1 MTTFFYPPVR
11 KERTTLLPSILR
23 PEILSAKSEP
33 GEHLL
38 VYQTS
43 TTNTQLPEILKQSG
57 LPCHIY
63 GLRRDLTEDVRDGNL
78 LYRPF
83 SEKGFIDDLRTAR
96 AVIAGGGYTLMSE
109 AVYLHKPMLSLPVKG
124 QFEQVLNALYLEKLG
139 YGMYAP
145 ALAAVLMRLF
155 VSKEGLRRA
164 LGPLPSLKI
173 GLAAVLLPLALVLI
187 LVATVTMINIG
198 EPTPGKPMGS
208 LLAILTFVGV
218 PIGTLLAFGEEF
230 GWRGYLLPQLLPL
243 GEVKAALIVGLIWGP
258 WHLPVLIV
266 GLNYPGQPI
275 IAVLAVFLLS
285 ATLLSFLHTRFYVA
299 SGYSLI
305 AVALLHG
312 SLNTFSDRLTDA
324 EHLSG
329 NPLIVSAG
337 GVIASVLLAVG
348 IFITYRVLARR
359 TSS

>member
-1 MTTFFYPPVR
+1 MSTP
-11 KERTTLLPSILR
+11 
-23 PEILSAKSEP
+23 
-33 GEHLL
+33 
-38 VYQTS
+38 S
-43 TTNTQLPEILKQSG
+43 TTSSRRSAPPQEEIVPGSG
-57 LPCHIY
+57 SVAWRHVIGFVLLAY
-63 GLRRDLTEDVRDGNL
+63 GLAWAIWAAL
-78 LYRPF
+78 LGPTI
-83 SEKGFIDDLRTAR
+83 KVALQGGRTPEHFTATA
-96 AVIAGGGYTLMSE
+96 AVTL
-109 AVYLHKPMLSLPVKG
+109 
-124 QFEQVLNALYLEKLG
+124 
-139 YGMYAP
+139 GMYAP

-155 VSKEGLRRA
+155 ISKEGLRRA

-173 GLAAVLLPLALVLI
+173 GLAAVLLPFALVLI
-187 LVATVTMINIG
+187 LIAIVTMINVG

-230 GWRGYLLPQLLPL
+230 GWRGYLLPKLLPL

-266 GLNYPGQPI
+266 GLNYPRQPI

-312 SLNTFSDRLTDA
+312 SLNTFSDRLTDP

-329 NPLIVSAG
+329 NPLIVNAG
-337 GVIASVLLAVG
+337 GVIASALVAIG

>member
-1 MTTFFYPPVR
+1 M
-11 KERTTLLPSILR
+11 
-23 PEILSAKSEP
+23 SAP
-33 GEHLL
+33 
-38 VYQTS
+38 S
-43 TTNTQLPEILKQSG
+43 TTSSRRSAPPRKKIVPGSG
-57 LPCHIY
+57 SVAWRHVIGFVVLAY
-63 GLRRDLTEDVRDGNL
+63 GLAWAIWAALLGPTIKVALQDG
-78 LYRPF
+78 
-83 SEKGFIDDLRTAR
+83 RTPEHFTATA
-96 AVIAGGGYTLMSE
+96 AVTL
-109 AVYLHKPMLSLPVKG
+109 
-124 QFEQVLNALYLEKLG
+124 
-139 YGMYAP
+139 GMYAP
-145 ALAAVLMRLF
+145 ALAAVVMRLF

-173 GLAAVLLPLALVLI
+173 GLSAVLLPLALVLI
-187 LVATVTMINIG
+187 LVAIVAMINIG

-230 GWRGYLLPQLLPL
+230 GWRGYLLPKLLPL

-312 SLNTFSDRLTDA
+312 SLNTFSDRLTDQN
-324 EHLSG
+324 HLSG

-337 GVIASVLLAVG
+337 GVIASALLAAG
-348 IFITYRVLARR
+348 MFITYRVLARR
-359 TSS
+359 KSS

>member
-1 MTTFFYPPVR
+1 M
-11 KERTTLLPSILR
+11 
-23 PEILSAKSEP
+23 SAP
-33 GEHLL
+33 
-38 VYQTS
+38 S
-43 TTNTQLPEILKQSG
+43 TTSSRRSAPPRKKIVPGSG
-57 LPCHIY
+57 SVAWRHVIGFVVLAY
-63 GLRRDLTEDVRDGNL
+63 GLAWAIWAALLGPTIKVALQDG
-78 LYRPF
+78 
-83 SEKGFIDDLRTAR
+83 RTPEHFTATA
-96 AVIAGGGYTLMSE
+96 AVTL
-109 AVYLHKPMLSLPVKG
+109 
-124 QFEQVLNALYLEKLG
+124 
-139 YGMYAP
+139 GMYAP
-145 ALAAVLMRLF
+145 ALAAVVMRLF

-173 GLAAVLLPLALVLI
+173 GLAAVLLPLAFVLI
-187 LVATVTMINIG
+187 LVAIVAMINVG
-198 EPTPGKPMGS
+198 EPTPGIPMGS

-230 GWRGYLLPQLLPL
+230 GWRGYLLPKLLPL

-258 WHLPVLIV
+258 WHLPVLIA

-312 SLNTFSDRLTDA
+312 SLNTFSDRLTDQN
-324 EHLSG
+324 HLSG

-337 GVIASVLLAVG
+337 GVIASALLAAG
-348 IFITYRVLARR
+348 MFITYRVLARR
-359 TSS
+359 KSS

>member
-1 MTTFFYPPVR
+1 MSAPSTTSSRRSAPPR
-11 KERTTLLPSILR
+11 KETLPGSGSVAWRHVIGFVVLAYGFAWAIWAALLGPTIKVALQQGRTPEHFAATAAVTL
-23 PEILSAKSEP
+23 
-33 GEHLL
+33 
-38 VYQTS
+38 
-43 TTNTQLPEILKQSG
+43 
-57 LPCHIY
+57 
-63 GLRRDLTEDVRDGNL
+63 
-78 LYRPF
+78 
-83 SEKGFIDDLRTAR
+83 
-96 AVIAGGGYTLMSE
+96 
-109 AVYLHKPMLSLPVKG
+109 
-124 QFEQVLNALYLEKLG
+124 
-139 YGMYAP
+139 GMYAP

-155 VSKEGLRRA
+155 ISKEGLRRA

-187 LVATVTMINIG
+187 LIAIVAMINIG

-208 LLAILTFVGV
+208 LLAILTFVGI

-230 GWRGYLLPQLLPL
+230 GWRGYLLPKLLPL

-266 GLNYPGQPI
+266 GLNYPRQPI
-275 IAVLAVFLLS
+275 LAVLAVFLLS

-299 SGYSLI
+299 SGCSLI

-312 SLNTFSDRLTDA
+312 SLNTFSDRLTDP

-337 GVIASVLLAVG
+337 GVIASALLAIG
-348 IFITYRVLARR
+348 IFITYRILARR

>member
-1 MTTFFYPPVR
+1 M
-11 KERTTLLPSILR
+11 
-23 PEILSAKSEP
+23 SAP
-33 GEHLL
+33 
-38 VYQTS
+38 S
-43 TTNTQLPEILKQSG
+43 TTSSRRSAPPRKKIVPGSG
-57 LPCHIY
+57 SVAWRHVIGFVVLAY
-63 GLRRDLTEDVRDGNL
+63 GLAWAIWAALLGPTIKVALQDG
-78 LYRPF
+78 
-83 SEKGFIDDLRTAR
+83 RTPEHFTATA
-96 AVIAGGGYTLMSE
+96 AVTL
-109 AVYLHKPMLSLPVKG
+109 
-124 QFEQVLNALYLEKLG
+124 
-139 YGMYAP
+139 GMYAP
-145 ALAAVLMRLF
+145 ALAAVVMRLF

-173 GLAAVLLPLALVLI
+173 GLSAVLLPLALVLI
-187 LVATVTMINIG
+187 LVAIVAMINVG
-198 EPTPGKPMGS
+198 EPTPGIPMGS

-230 GWRGYLLPQLLPL
+230 GWRGYLLPKLLPL

-312 SLNTFSDRLTDA
+312 SLNTFSDRLTDQN
-324 EHLSG
+324 HLSG

-337 GVIASVLLAVG
+337 GLIASALLAAG
-348 IFITYRVLARR
+348 MFITYRVLARR
-359 TSS
+359 KSS

>member
-1 MTTFFYPPVR
+1 MSTP
-11 KERTTLLPSILR
+11 
-23 PEILSAKSEP
+23 
-33 GEHLL
+33 
-38 VYQTS
+38 S
-43 TTNTQLPEILKQSG
+43 TTSLRRSTLPREEIVLGSG
-57 LPCHIY
+57 SVAWRHVIGFVLLAY
-63 GLRRDLTEDVRDGNL
+63 GLAWAVWVAL
-78 LYRPF
+78 LGPTIK
-83 SEKGFIDDLRTAR
+83 EALREGRTPEHFTATA
-96 AVIAGGGYTLMSE
+96 AVTL
-109 AVYLHKPMLSLPVKG
+109 A
-124 QFEQVLNALYLEKLG
+124 
-139 YGMYAP
+139 MYAP

-173 GLAAVLLPLALVLI
+173 GLAAVLLPLALALI
-187 LVATVTMINIG
+187 LVAIVTMINIG

-230 GWRGYLLPQLLPL
+230 GWRGYLLPKLLPL

-258 WHLPVLIV
+258 WHLPVIIV

-312 SLNTFSDRLTDA
+312 SLNTFSDRLTDQN
-324 EHLSG
+324 HLSG

-337 GVIASVLLAVG
+337 GVIASALLAAG
-348 IFITYRVLARR
+348 MFITYRVLARR
-359 TSS
+359 KSS